1 MIPANLKLVPP
12 TLKETHAGVGG
23 RHPVP
28 EIIIYEHSHF
38 NTGEGDREG
47 FEFRTNL
54 AVSWI
59 GDWNDR
65 ISSIIIVS
73 GVWRFYNDADFDV
86 KSGIR
91 DLDPGYYANFK
102 EFGDVISSFQ
112 PISF

>member
-1 MIPANLKLVPP
+1 MIPANMKLVPP
-12 TLKETHAGVGG
+12 TAKERHG
-23 RHPVP
+23 RTASMHVAP
-28 EIIIYEHSHF
+28 EIIIFEHQNF
-38 NTGEGDREG
+38 NTGEGGEG

-54 AVSWI
+54 AVAWI

-86 KSGIR
+86 KSGHR
-91 DLDPGYYANFK
+91 DLEPGYYPHFK

-112 PISF
+112 PLYF